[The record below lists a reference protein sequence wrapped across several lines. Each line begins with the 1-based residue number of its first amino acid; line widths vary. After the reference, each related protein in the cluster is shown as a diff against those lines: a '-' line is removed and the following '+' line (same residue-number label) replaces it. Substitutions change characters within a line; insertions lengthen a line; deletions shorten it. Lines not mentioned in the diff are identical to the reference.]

1 MPGQENMVME
11 HYQKNPSAVAS
22 LRGVLYEDKII
33 ELIKSK
39 ITLTKKSIN
48 LKEAEE
54 ILKNF
59 THTEESLKTNN
70 PKKKQKKLKTI
81 KKK

>member
-1 MPGQENMVME
+1 MPGQENVVMK

-48 LKEAEE
+48 LKKAEE
-54 ILKNF
+54 ILKSF
-59 THTEESLKTNN
+59 THTEESVKIDN
-70 PKKKQKKLKTI
+70 PKKKQQKSKTI
-81 KKK
+81 KEK

>member
-1 MPGQENMVME
+1 M
-11 HYQKNPSAVAS
+11 
-22 LRGVLYEDKII
+22 YEDKII

-54 ILKNF
+54 ILKILLI
-59 THTEESLKTNN
+59 LKKVSKLIIL
-70 PKKKQKKLKTI
+70 KKSSKIKNDKEKIKKLAKTYF
-81 KKK
+81 KLYKR

>member
-1 MPGQENMVME
+1 
-11 HYQKNPSAVAS
+11 VAS
-22 LRGVLYEDKII
+22 LSGVLYEDKII

-48 LKEAEE
+48 LKEAGR

-59 THTEESLKTNN
+59 THAEESLKTNN
-70 PKKKQKKLKTI
+70 PKKKQQKLKTI

>member
-1 MPGQENMVME
+1 M
-11 HYQKNPSAVAS
+11 AS
-22 LRGVLYEDKII
+22 LRGVLYEEKIV

-59 THTEESLKTNN
+59 THAEESLKTNN

>member
-1 MPGQENMVME
+1 M
-11 HYQKNPSAVAS
+11 
-22 LRGVLYEDKII
+22 YEDKII

-48 LKEAEE
+48 LKKAEE
-54 ILKNF
+54 ILKSF
-59 THTEESLKTNN
+59 THTEESLKANN
-70 PKKKQKKLKTI
+70 LKEKQQKLKTI

>member
-1 MPGQENMVME
+1 MPGQEDMVMK

-48 LKEAEE
+48 LKKAEE
-54 ILKNF
+54 ILKSF

-70 PKKKQKKLKTI
+70 PKKQQKLKTV

>member
-1 MPGQENMVME
+1 MPGQEDMVMK

-48 LKEAEE
+48 LKKAEE
-54 ILKNF
+54 ILKSF
-59 THTEESLKTNN
+59 THTEESVKIDN
-70 PKKKQKKLKTI
+70 PKKKQQKSKTI
-81 KKK
+81 KEK

>member
-1 MPGQENMVME
+1 M
-11 HYQKNPSAVAS
+11 AS

-48 LKEAEE
+48 LKKAEE
-54 ILKNF
+54 ILKSF
-59 THTEESLKTNN
+59 THAEESLKTNN
-70 PKKKQKKLKTI
+70 PKKKQQKLKTI

>member
-1 MPGQENMVME
+1 MPGQESMVME

-39 ITLTKKSIN
+39 ITLIKKSIN

-59 THTEESLKTNN
+59 THTKESLKSNN
-70 PKKKQKKLKTI
+70 PKKSSKN
-81 KKK
+81 